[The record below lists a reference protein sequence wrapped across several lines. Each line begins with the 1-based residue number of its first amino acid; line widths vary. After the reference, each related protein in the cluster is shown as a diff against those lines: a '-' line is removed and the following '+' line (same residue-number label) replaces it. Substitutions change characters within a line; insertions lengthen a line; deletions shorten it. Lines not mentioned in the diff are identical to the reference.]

1 MTACQMGS
9 MCFASKVGRHGRQ
22 LHSSLNLHNLL
33 ELSKLAL
40 VVLDVVLQ
48 RSNKTVWRK
57 SIEMQRIQA
66 AFPGMRR
73 ALYER
78 LDVYVGGE
86 WRQIQDFDTT

>member
-1 MTACQMGS
+1 MP
-9 MCFASKVGRHGRQ
+9 ASFTH
-22 LHSSLNLHNLL
+22 
-33 ELSKLAL
+33 
-40 VVLDVVLQ
+40 
-48 RSNKTVWRK
+48 
-57 SIEMQRIQA
+57 MQRIQA